1 MSRKIRIF
9 RIGRKNRI
17 IVIKQKS
24 VASSRLSLSLSAG
37 FLFDCSPL
45 SRSSSLTDNLEQA
58 VNLVNG
64 VYEMSL
70 THRGAPPTEEL
81 ITFRQKIRNP
91 LSIWCYEKRIG
102 ITHIR
107 SRPRM
112 VGKIWKKPTLVI
124 LAWTSPRRAVSSNT
138 IARRRQKVNI
148 RANRRIFHMY
158 RLKFVPIFDNRQA
171 VVCSCCKNSIKIQT
185 DSLSSLWCVDCR

>member
-9 RIGRKNRI
+9 RIERKNRI

-24 VASSRLSLSLSAG
+24 VASSRLSLSMQVF
-37 FLFDCSPL
+37 FLIAARFLDRPHWPTTWSKL
-45 SRSSSLTDNLEQA
+45 LIWWMVYT
-58 VNLVNG
+58 
-64 VYEMSL
+64 YEMSL

-112 VGKIWKKPTLVI
+112 VGKIWKKPSLVI